1 MLNNFPNLPFLRSG
15 LCILFIFVLGGTVLT
30 QSPTTPLLPRN
41 FKPKTG
47 LIRVVSSISFRRI
60 FSHPNASADLA
71 FDNSFAYLAAPG
83 GLYRTPLPLSS
94 QSSFELIGFQ
104 DTNIFRLYVH
114 QGSLYILKE
123 SVANQGDAA
132 TDHSILRSD
141 DHGSTFVPIDGAL
154 QECGS
159 GFCEYLAATEA
170 LFVGRSIIMNAGYNS
185 LLITDDNGGSWTSLL
200 GGFHRGVCAAQPF
213 ELVGRRMIIGGDCP
227 LESGFIE
234 SGILTTDMLGWT
246 MVPEAAGTPDM
257 NDRGVWAIRS
267 KPNSTDV
274 YAGVFGGLLKSTD
287 SGQNFRFVFD
297 YPIISA
303 SSPFVRTI
311 FFPSH
316 VPNLIVAAGRANS
329 QLFLAYSKD
338 NGETW
343 LDISPAVQPFVG
355 APDSTGSTSVDF
367 IKEDPNGNIF
377 AGVVYNPTKTFELLQ
392 LNFNAAAFR

>member
-1 MLNNFPNLPFLRSG
+1 MLNNSPNLPLLRSG
-15 LCILFIFVLGGTVLT
+15 LFIIFIFVLVGTVLT

-47 LIRVVSSISFRRI
+47 LIRIVSEISFRRI
-60 FSHPNASADLA
+60 FSHPNASADLV
-71 FDNSFAYLAAPG
+71 FDNAFAYLAAPG

-114 QGSLYILKE
+114 RGSLYILKE
-123 SVANQGDAA
+123 SVANQGNAA

-170 LFVGRSIIMNAGYNS
+170 LFVGRSIIINAGYNS

-200 GGFHRGVCAAQPF
+200 GGFHRGLCAAQPF
-213 ELVGRRMIIGGDCP
+213 ELVGHRMIIGGDCP

-234 SGILTTDMLGWT
+234 SGIITTDMLGWT
-246 MVPEAAGTPDM
+246 MLPKAAGSPDM
-257 NDRGVWAIRS
+257 NDRGVWAIRR

-274 YAGVFGGLLKSTD
+274 YAGVFGGLLRSTD
-287 SGQNFRFVFD
+287 GGQNFRFVFD
-297 YPIISA
+297 YSITDASA
-303 SSPFVRTI
+303 TFVQTI
-311 FFPSH
+311 FYPSH
-316 VPNLIVAAGRANS
+316 APNVIVAAGRES
-329 QLFLAYSKD
+329 RQLFLAYSKD
-338 NGETW
+338 NGGTW

-377 AGVVYNPTKTFELLQ
+377 AGVVYNPTKMFKLLQ